1 VRLSRKAAER
11 SAAYNL
17 FRRKATPDLYCA
29 APEDHVPPRFLSNGW
44 EGVGRIT
51 ATKAAFPGF
60 RADQARA
67 GVRLNGFYLFMA
79 HRARLARPLSAP
91 DPELWDGS
99 GREGVRESLER

>member
-29 APEDHVPPRFLSNGW
+29 VPEDRVPPGFLNDGW
-44 EGVGRIT
+44 VMAGRIT
-51 ATKAAFPGF
+51 AMKAAFPGF

-79 HRARLARPLSAP
+79 HRARLARPLRAP
-91 DPELWDGS
+91 DPELWDG
-99 GREGVRESLER
+99 GPPPFEWRG